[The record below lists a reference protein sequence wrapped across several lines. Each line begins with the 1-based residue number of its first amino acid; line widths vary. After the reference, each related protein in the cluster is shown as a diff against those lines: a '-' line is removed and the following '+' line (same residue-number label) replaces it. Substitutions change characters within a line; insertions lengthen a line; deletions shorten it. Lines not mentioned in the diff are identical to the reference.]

1 MAERWYDEEDQLQ
14 EKKQEQEIEIE
25 DVEEVVDQE
34 QLPLQLQEYTLALSV
49 TNESGYQFVSRQGK
63 KWKAVVDQEDLG
75 VFDTPQL
82 AALAVAKHRAAEQTD
97 DAVMMDE
104 RLPSQLDGYQLEKT
118 DTYKKDRSPYACVH
132 RHGKKWKAVVG
143 SHYVRRPGARSPD

>member
-1 MAERWYDEEDQLQ
+1 MIANTR
-14 EKKQEQEIEIE
+14 
-25 DVEEVVDQE
+25 
-34 QLPLQLQEYTLALSV
+34 
-49 TNESGYQFVSRQGK
+49 
-63 KWKAVVDQEDLG
+63 LG
-75 VFDTPQL
+75 VFDTPQQ

-132 RHGKKWKAVVG
+132 RHGKKWKAVVA